1 MDLVSS
7 AVVDHN
13 HRVAYMAMEI
23 GRQLGLSKEDI
34 LNIVYAG
41 MLHDAGA
48 LSLSEELDEF
58 YYDLNDPHQHAEV
71 GFKLLREYK
80 PLTSV
85 SEIIRHHHVPWHGGE
100 GRFFCEREVP
110 YNSHV
115 IHLAERICS
124 LINEREEILGQR
136 AMFDLLVSENKGGI
150 FVPEIADAFL
160 SLSHRESFWF
170 EVTSRRIGEPLADF
184 MAEQQATIDKDGI
197 FSIAQLFYEIIDFR
211 SRFTMNHSSGV
222 AVVAEFLAR
231 AMGIEDDRVQDIKV
245 AGYLH
250 DLGKLVVPRKIL
262 EKPAR
267 LNDHEFNVIKGHSYE
282 TYNILKNLAGFD
294 KIAIWAAFHHER
306 LDGRGY
312 PFHMAAAE
320 LPAEARIVA
329 VADIFTALREDRPY
343 RGGLARNQ
351 VMRIL
356 RRMTANGAID
366 GDCVSILEK
375 SHDEI
380 EANWME
386 SQKKVSAKY
395 RKIGAALPGNVSRV
409 IL

>member
-1 MDLVSS
+1 
-7 AVVDHN
+7 
-13 HRVAYMAMEI
+13 MAMEI
-23 GRQLGLSKEDI
+23 GRQLDLSKEDL

-48 LSLSEELDEF
+48 LSLSEDLDEF

-71 GFKLLREYK
+71 GFNLLHEYK
-80 PLTSV
+80 PLSAV
-85 SEIIRHHHVPWHGGE
+85 SDIIRHHHVPWRGGE

-110 YNSHV
+110 FASHV

-136 AMFDLLVSENKGGI
+136 AMFDLLVRENKGGI

-160 SLSHRESFWF
+160 SLSRRESFWF
-170 EVTSRRIGEPLADF
+170 EVTSRRIGDPLVDF
-184 MAEQQATIDKDGI
+184 MAEQPATIDKDGI

-222 AVVAEFLAR
+222 AVVAEILAR
-231 AMGIEDDRVQDIKV
+231 DMGIEDDRVQDIKV

-250 DLGKLVVPRKIL
+250 DLGKLVVPRRIL

-282 TYNILKNLAGFD
+282 TYNILKSLAGFD

-306 LDGRGY
+306 LDGKGY
-312 PFHMAAAE
+312 PFHMASGD
-320 LPAEARIVA
+320 LPPEARIVA
-329 VADIFTALREDRPY
+329 VADIYTALREDRPY
-343 RGGLARNQ
+343 RKGLARNQ
-351 VMRIL
+351 IMRIL
-356 RRMTANGAID
+356 KRMTANGAID

-375 SHDEI
+375 SQDEI
-380 EANWME
+380 DANWME

-395 RKIGAALPGNVSRV
+395 RKIGAALPRDINGEGD
-409 IL
+409 